1 MGNSPVFAPL
11 LKMVPFCFPVA
22 GNAVHAVASSHAC
35 QCQPIVR
42 KSIGMIAEYLV
53 ALRGQSKQI
62 QVMHL
67 YPAFSYCNHNQ

>member
-1 MGNSPVFAPL
+1 MGNSPVFALL

-42 KSIGMIAEYLV
+42 KSIGMIAEYESCCAPGSVQADSGHASLSRV
-53 ALRGQSKQI
+53 FLLQS
-62 QVMHL
+62 
-67 YPAFSYCNHNQ
+67 

>member
-1 MGNSPVFAPL
+1 MGNSPVFALL

-35 QCQPIVR
+35 QPIVR

-53 ALRGQSKQI
+53 ARPGSVQADSGHASLSRVFLLQS
-62 QVMHL
+62 
-67 YPAFSYCNHNQ
+67 